1 MQQSD
6 EELVRRYLQGDR
18 HAFRELV
25 NRHTQTIYN
34 LAYRYTGDRMEA
46 ENIAQDTFLRVYQA
60 LPTSRT
66 DLPFKPWIL
75 RIAVNLCRDW
85 AKKKRPVLFSGPAG
99 GEEGQNPDIE
109 ALVDDRSLP
118 LDRIEAEEMAEMLRR
133 AVMELPEPYRLVIT
147 LRYTEGL
154 SYEEIATVR
163 EMPVNTVRTHLFRA
177 KALLRQLL
185 ERHLGDES

>member
-18 HAFRELV
+18 YAFRELV
-25 NRHTQTIYN
+25 NRYTQAIYN

-85 AKKKRPVLFSGPAG
+85 AKKKRPALFSGPAG
-99 GEEGQNPDIE
+99 GEEGQNPDIK
-109 ALVDDRSLP
+109 ALVDDRPLP
-118 LDRIEAEEMAEMLRR
+118 LDRIEAQEMAEMMRQ
-133 AVMELPEPYRLVIT
+133 AVMELPKPYRLIIT

-154 SYEEIATVR
+154 SYQEIAAIRGT
-163 EMPVNTVRTHLFRA
+163 PVNTVRTHLFRA
-177 KALLRQLL
+177 KALLRQIL
-185 ERHLGDES
+185 EQHLGDEL

>member
-6 EELVRRYLQGDR
+6 EELVRRYLQGDTD
-18 HAFRELV
+18 AFHQLV
-25 NRHTQTIYN
+25 NRYTQTIYN
-34 LAYRYTGDRMEA
+34 LAYRYTGDQMEA

-85 AKKKRPVLFSGPAG
+85 AKKKRPDLFGEPAG
-99 GEEGQNPDIE
+99 DKEGQHPDIE
-109 ALVDDRSLP
+109 ALVDDRPLP
-118 LDRIEAEEMAEMLRR
+118 LDRIEAEEMVGMMRQ
-133 AVMELPEPYRLVIT
+133 AVMELPESYRLVIT

-154 SYEEIATVR
+154 SYQEIAAVR
-163 EMPVNTVRTHLFRA
+163 GMPVNTVRTHLFRA
-177 KALLRQLL
+177 KALLRQIL
-185 ERHLGDES
+185 ERHLGDEL